1 VFRKTYAKVFFM
13 LVFSTMGLLFVL
25 GLTVFGELRWQLSR
39 DGEAALQS
47 EVAEVGDSLAELHV
61 GKPSQGVSAITDDR
75 GQNVFFAV
83 MHGGQ
88 VVLDTANLPVPVKT
102 ITPFAK
108 TSGFSTF
115 EFQGRPYR
123 LLSKTVLNNH
133 TPYQMLIFTNIE
145 QERHTIE
152 RVNQLMIVIGIAGLI
167 LSVAINLRVA
177 GGALGPARRTWRAY
191 QDSMVELSHELQT
204 PLATAR
210 AILDSRTPTDPR
222 MKADIQRE
230 LDRASEMVRN
240 ILFLSHVRSD
250 YAQTN
255 HIAVAVSDV
264 TEDAIERFIPLA
276 AQRGIKLSGSAT
288 QGLFVETTFEAW
300 DRLVSTILKN
310 VVDHAA
316 AESTATWSLQATYQ
330 TVRLVVKNTVVSKSP
345 MDDAGT
351 VGEREPFVRGFGLR
365 IIQRLVSE
373 MNGKARM
380 QNEGTTV
387 SMIIHVPRLKG
398 RSYM

>member
-1 VFRKTYAKVFFM
+1 MFRKTYAKVFLI

-47 EVAEVGDSLAELHV
+47 EVSEVEDSIAELDL
-61 GKPSQGVSAITDDR
+61 GKRSQAVSAITDDR

-83 MHGGQ
+83 FHNGQ
-88 VVLDTANLPVPVKT
+88 VVFNTANLPVPVKI
-102 ITPFAK
+102 ITPLAK
-108 TSGFSTF
+108 MNGFTTF
-115 EFQGRPYR
+115 QYQGRPYR
-123 LLSKTVLNNH
+123 LLSQNTQNSH
-133 TPYQMLIFTNIE
+133 TSYQMLIFTNIE

-152 RVNQLMIVIGIAGLI
+152 RVNQLMIVIGLAGLI
-167 LSVAINLRVA
+167 LSVVINLRVA
-177 GGALGPARRTWRAY
+177 AGALGPARRTWRAY

-210 AILDSRTPTDPR
+210 AILDSRTPTDPHI
-222 MKADIQRE
+222 KADIQRE

-240 ILFLSHVRSD
+240 ILFLSHVRSN

-264 TEDAIERFIPLA
+264 TEEAIERFIPLA
-276 AQRGIKLSGSAT
+276 AQRGIKLAGSAT

-316 AESTATWSLQATYQ
+316 AESTATWSLQATHQ
-330 TVRLVVKNTVVSKSP
+330 SVRLVVKNTVDSKSL
-345 MDDAGT
+345 MDDVGT
-351 VGEREPFVRGFGLR
+351 VGEQEPFVRGFGLR
-365 IIQRLVSE
+365 IIKRLVFE

-387 SMIIHVPRLKG
+387 SMIIDVPRLKG
-398 RSYM
+398 RSRN